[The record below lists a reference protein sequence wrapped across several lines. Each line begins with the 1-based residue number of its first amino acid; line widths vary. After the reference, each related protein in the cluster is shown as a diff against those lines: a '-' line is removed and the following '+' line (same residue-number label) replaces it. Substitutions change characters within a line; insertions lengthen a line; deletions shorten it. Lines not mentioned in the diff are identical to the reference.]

1 MVNCNLSKAEQVRRK
16 EIVEHT
22 RYMILEQMPVDDQDE
37 TSLMLGYK
45 GYYLQIRAIEKGTD
59 NGDIPIGSF

>member
-1 MVNCNLSKAEQVRRK
+1 MCIRDSV
-16 EIVEHT
+16 
-22 RYMILEQMPVDDQDE
+22 YVDMG
-37 TSLMLGYK
+37 SGK